1 MNKNEFLEELNRHLL
16 ILEDEEQ
23 QDILE
28 EYSQHIDMKVES
40 GLSEDEAI
48 RDFGSVKELAAQILE
63 AYHVKAEFSGNAA
76 KDGRKLPVK
85 PITVHGA
92 DLRDKFARF
101 FKKLSAAARHGAVC
115 CYEAGKAIGRKA
127 AYLILCPIRKI
138 RSLPH
143 REEKTVTID
152 TERKKRE
159 HRRTSA
165 GVSER
170 AVPVMHTL
178 GHSIAFAIGSCF
190 HGIIRLCLWGL
201 KWCWN
206 LFMMFLAL
214 FGGLFVLGS
223 LFCFGILIVWLF
235 KGYPLT
241 GITLVLFG
249 TVLCSGA
256 FTFFCVSLLRMNKT
270 NRYKAEETAVP
281 LTEEV
286 QDA

>member
-1 MNKNEFLEELNRHLL
+1 
-16 ILEDEEQ
+16 
-23 QDILE
+23 
-28 EYSQHIDMKVES
+28 
-40 GLSEDEAI
+40 
-48 RDFGSVKELAAQILE
+48 
-63 AYHVKAEFSGNAA
+63 
-76 KDGRKLPVK
+76 
-85 PITVHGA
+85 
-92 DLRDKFARF
+92 
-101 FKKLSAAARHGAVC
+101 
-115 CYEAGKAIGRKA
+115 
-127 AYLILCPIRKI
+127 
-138 RSLPH
+138 
-143 REEKTVTID
+143 
-152 TERKKRE
+152 
-159 HRRTSA
+159 
-165 GVSER
+165 
-170 AVPVMHTL
+170 MHTL
-178 GHSIAFAIGSCF
+178 GHSIAFVIGSCF